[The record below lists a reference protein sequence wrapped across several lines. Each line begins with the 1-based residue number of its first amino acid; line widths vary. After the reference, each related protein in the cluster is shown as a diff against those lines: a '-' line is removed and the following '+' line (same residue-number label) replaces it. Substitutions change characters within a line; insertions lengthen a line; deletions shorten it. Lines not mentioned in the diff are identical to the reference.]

1 MIRMR
6 KQRSRPAT
14 STPCARNKVPDNSSH
29 NYENDMSALLRRLD
43 AASWNRVHTA
53 ITAALGIGWLLDAF
67 EVTIVNNV
75 IGTLR
80 DLWHLTSLQASWILS
95 IWFVGI
101 MVGAYLFGYLADRFG
116 RRKLFLLTLLLYGF
130 FTFLTAFAQGYVS
143 FMVLRLLAAIGV
155 GAEYAAINAAI
166 SEFIPARHRGKTN
179 ATVMNF
185 WPVGAILAALVTLYL
200 LNNLPRE
207 VGWRAAFG
215 FGALIALCTG
225 LVRRYIPESP
235 RWLLACGNVEA
246 AEAIVRNVEE
256 GRFEASGGQA
266 TGWGKAASSEK
277 QGNFWQQSRELILCY
292 PGRTAL
298 GSLLDFSEAAGYYGL
313 FAFLAL
319 FILPAIAVP
328 SQFVP
333 WFYLIGNLGALVG
346 GIVAAVLLDKIGRK
360 ITVPSF
366 YALAALGVLLLA
378 AATYTRDW
386 RSVLMAFTLANLFAT
401 GSWISA
407 YPTFSE
413 IFPTHLRSTG
423 IGVSVAVGR
432 VGAFMAPLG
441 LTLVANAA
449 GMLAAL
455 VLLASLWLIG
465 AIAMVPWYFRGVE
478 GRGMAL
484 EAL

>member
-1 MIRMR
+1 
-6 KQRSRPAT
+6 
-14 STPCARNKVPDNSSH
+14 
-29 NYENDMSALLRRLD
+29 MSELLRRLD
-43 AASWNRVHTA
+43 ATGWNRVHTT

-75 IGTLR
+75 IGALR
-80 DLWHLTSLQASWILS
+80 DLWHLTNLQASWILS

-116 RRKLFLLTLLLYGF
+116 RRRLFLLTLLLYGL
-130 FTFLTAFAQGYVS
+130 FTFLTAFAWGYGS
-143 FMVLRLLAAIGV
+143 FMVLRLFTAVGV

-185 WPVGAILAALVTLYL
+185 WSLGAILAALVTLYL
-200 LNNLPRE
+200 LNNLPPE

-215 FGALIALCTG
+215 FGAVIALCTG
-225 LVRRYIPESP
+225 LVRRYVPESP
-235 RWLLACGNVEA
+235 RWLLARGKLEDAQAVVANLEK
-246 AEAIVRNVEE
+246 
-256 GRFEASGGQA
+256 GRFENFGASSAGFVA
-266 TGWGKAASSEK
+266 SAASS
-277 QGNFWQQSRELILCY
+277 QRRWSFWQQSQELIARY

-319 FILPAIAVP
+319 FILPAVAVP

-366 YALAALGVLLLA
+366 YVLAALGVLLLA

-386 RSVLMAFTLANLFAT
+386 RSVLIAFTLANLFAT

-432 VGAFMAPLG
+432 IGAFIAPLG
-441 LTLVANAA
+441 LTVVANAA

-455 VLLASLWLIG
+455 VLLAAFWLIG
-465 AIAMVPWYFRGVE
+465 AIAMVPWYFLGVE

-484 EAL
+484 EALVD

>member
-1 MIRMR
+1 
-6 KQRSRPAT
+6 
-14 STPCARNKVPDNSSH
+14 
-29 NYENDMSALLRRLD
+29 
-43 AASWNRVHTA
+43 
-53 ITAALGIGWLLDAF
+53 
-67 EVTIVNNV
+67 
-75 IGTLR
+75 
-80 DLWHLTSLQASWILS
+80 
-95 IWFVGI
+95 
-101 MVGAYLFGYLADRFG
+101 MVGAYIFGYLADRFG
-116 RRKLFLLTLLLYGF
+116 RRPLFLLTLLLYGL
-130 FTFLTAFAQGYVS
+130 FTFLTAFAWGYGS
-143 FMVLRLLAAIGV
+143 FMVLRLLTAVGV
-155 GAEYAAINAAI
+155 GAEYAAIYAAI

-185 WPVGAILAALVTLYL
+185 WSLGAILAALVTLYL
-200 LNNLPRE
+200 LNNLPPD

-215 FGALIALCTG
+215 FGAAIALCTG
-225 LVRRYIPESP
+225 LVRRFVPESP
-235 RWLLACGNVEA
+235 RWLLAGGKVEDA
-246 AEAIVRNVEE
+246 QAVVENLE
-256 GRFEASGGQA
+256 KGRFENLAGRPAGFVPSPA
-266 TGWGKAASSEK
+266 TEK
-277 QGNFWQQSRELILCY
+277 RCSFWQQSRELIARC

-386 RSVLMAFTLANLFAT
+386 RAVLIAFTLANLFAT

-413 IFPTHLRSTG
+413 IFPTNLRSTG
-423 IGVSVAVGR
+423 IGVSVALGR
-432 VGAFMAPLG
+432 VGAFLAPLA
-441 LTLVANAA
+441 LTVVANAA

-455 VLLASLWLIG
+455 VLLAAFWLIG

-478 GRGMAL
+478 GSGMAL
-484 EAL
+484 EALVD

>member
-1 MIRMR
+1 M
-6 KQRSRPAT
+6 
-14 STPCARNKVPDNSSH
+14 
-29 NYENDMSALLRRLD
+29 MSMLLRRLD
-43 AASWNRVHTA
+43 TAGWNRAHTA

-75 IGTLR
+75 ISALR
-80 DLWHLTSLQASWILS
+80 DLWRLTNLEASWILS

-101 MVGAYLFGYLADRFG
+101 MIGAYLFGYLADRFG
-116 RRKLFLLTLLLYGF
+116 RRRLFLLTLLLYGL
-130 FTFLTAFAQGYVS
+130 FTFLTAFAWGYGS
-143 FMVLRLLAAIGV
+143 FMVLRLLTAVGV

-166 SEFIPARHRGKTN
+166 SEFIPARHRGKAN

-185 WPVGAILAALVTLYL
+185 WSLGAISAALVTLCL
-200 LNNLPRE
+200 LNNLPPD

-215 FGALIALCTG
+215 FGAVIALVTG

-235 RWLLACGNVEA
+235 RWLLARGKIEA
-246 AEAIVRNVEE
+246 AEAVVENVEK
-256 GRFEASGGQA
+256 GRFENPSSFGLVQS
-266 TGWGKAASSEK
+266 TVSSEK
-277 QGNFWQQSRELILCY
+277 HSSFWQQSYELITRY

-333 WFYLIGNLGALVG
+333 WFYLIGNIGALAG
-346 GIVAAVLLDKIGRK
+346 GVLAAMALDKIGRK
-360 ITVPSF
+360 LTVPAF
-366 YALAALGVLLLA
+366 YGLAALGVLLLA
-378 AATYTRDW
+378 GATYTRDW
-386 RSVLMAFTLANLFAT
+386 HWVLTAFTLANLFAT

-423 IGVSVAVGR
+423 IGLSVAVGR
-432 VGAFMAPLG
+432 IGAFFAPPA
-441 LTLVANAA
+441 LTIVANAA
-449 GMLAAL
+449 GMFAAL
-455 VLLASLWLIG
+455 VLLAAFWLIG
-465 AIAMVPWYFRGVE
+465 VIVMIPWYFRGVE
-478 GRGMAL
+478 GKGLPL
-484 EAL
+484 EALVH

>member
-1 MIRMR
+1 M
-6 KQRSRPAT
+6 
-14 STPCARNKVPDNSSH
+14 TP
-29 NYENDMSALLRRLD
+29 LLSRLD
-43 AASWNRVHTA
+43 AAGWNRVHTA

-75 IGTLR
+75 IGAFR

-116 RRKLFLLTLLLYGF
+116 RRRLFLLTLLMYGL
-130 FTFLTAFAQGYVS
+130 FTFLTAFAWGYVS
-143 FMVLRLLAAIGV
+143 FMVLRLLTAVGV

-166 SEFIPARHRGKTN
+166 SEFIPARHRGKAN

-185 WPVGAILAALVTLYL
+185 WSLGAILAALVTLCL
-200 LNNLPRE
+200 LNNLPPD

-215 FGALIALCTG
+215 FGAVIALCTG

-235 RWLLACGNVEA
+235 RWLLARGDTEA
-246 AEAIVRNVEE
+246 AEAVVANVEN
-256 GRFEASGGQA
+256 GRFEGSAVRV
-266 TGWGKAASSEK
+266 TGRAASPATRSS
-277 QGNFWQQSRELILCY
+277 FWHQSRELITRY
-292 PGRTAL
+292 PGRVAL

-319 FILPAIAVP
+319 FILPAVAVSP
-328 SQFVP
+328 QFVP
-333 WFYLIGNLGALVG
+333 WFYLIGNVGALIG
-346 GIVAAVLLDKIGRK
+346 GVAAAVLLDKIGRK

-366 YALAALGVLLLA
+366 YALAAFGVLILA

-386 RSVLMAFTLANLFAT
+386 RWVLVAFTLANLFAT
-401 GSWISA
+401 GSWVSA

-423 IGVSVAVGR
+423 IGLSVAVGR
-432 VGAFMAPLG
+432 IGAFFAPLG
-441 LTLVANAA
+441 LTVVANAA

-455 VLLASLWLIG
+455 ALLAAFWLIG
-465 AIAMVPWYFRGVE
+465 VIAMIPWYFRGVE
-478 GRGMAL
+478 GRGMPL
-484 EAL
+484 EAMVN

>member
-1 MIRMR
+1 MNA
-6 KQRSRPAT
+6 QL
-14 STPCARNKVPDNSSH
+14 V
-29 NYENDMSALLRRLD
+29 RLD
-43 AASWNRVHTA
+43 RARWNRVHTA
-53 ITAALGIGWLLDAF
+53 ITIALGIGWMLDAF

-75 IGTLR
+75 ISALR
-80 DLWHLTSLQASWILS
+80 ELWRLTSLQASWILS

-116 RRKLFLLTLLLYGF
+116 RRKLFLLTLVLYGF
-130 FTFLTAFAQGYVS
+130 FTFLTAFANGYFS
-143 FMVLRLLAAIGV
+143 FMALRLLAAIGV

-235 RWLLACGNVEA
+235 RWLLSQGNTAA
-246 AEAIVRNVEE
+246 AEKIVANIESGNFGE
-256 GRFEASGGQA
+256 PASAVRRTSEIKQPFRA
-266 TGWGKAASSEK
+266 NLWRQSSELVI
-277 QGNFWQQSRELILCY
+277 RY
-292 PGRTAL
+292 PGRLVL
-298 GSLLDFSEAAGYYGL
+298 GCLLDFSEAAGYYGL

-319 FILPAIAVP
+319 FILPALAVP

-333 WFYLIGNLGALVG
+333 WFYLIGNIGALIG
-346 GIVAAVLLDKIGRK
+346 GVIAAFSLDQLGRK
-360 ITVPSF
+360 ITVPGF
-366 YALAALGVLLLA
+366 YSLTVFGVLLLA
-378 AATYTRDW
+378 AATGTRDW
-386 RSVLMAFTLANLFAT
+386 RWVLGAFTLANLFAT

-423 IGVSVAVGR
+423 IGISVAFGR
-432 VGAFMAPLG
+432 IGAFLAPLLLTFIANTWG
-441 LTLVANAA
+441 MLPALTL
-449 GMLAAL
+449 LA
-455 VLLASLWLIG
+455 VFWCIG
-465 AIAMVPWYFRGVE
+465 AVAMIPWCLCGIEARSVS
-478 GRGMAL
+478 L
-484 EAL
+484 EALAPYD

>member
-1 MIRMR
+1 
-6 KQRSRPAT
+6 
-14 STPCARNKVPDNSSH
+14 
-29 NYENDMSALLRRLD
+29 MSELLRRLD
-43 AASWNRVHTA
+43 ATGWNRVHTA

-75 IGTLR
+75 IGALR
-80 DLWHLTSLQASWILS
+80 DLWHLTNLQASWILS
-95 IWFVGI
+95 VWFVGI

-116 RRKLFLLTLLLYGF
+116 RRRLFLLTLLLYGL
-130 FTFLTAFAQGYVS
+130 FTFLTAFAWGYGS
-143 FMVLRLLAAIGV
+143 FMVLRLLTAVGV

-185 WPVGAILAALVTLYL
+185 WSLGAILAALVTLYL
-200 LNNLPRE
+200 LSNLPPD

-215 FGALIALCTG
+215 FGAVIALCAG
-225 LVRRYIPESP
+225 LVRRYVPESP
-235 RWLLACGNVEA
+235 RWLLARGKMERAQAVVENL
-246 AEAIVRNVEE
+246 EK
-256 GRFEASGGQA
+256 GRFENFGGSSAGFVASVAPSQKHG
-266 TGWGKAASSEK
+266 S
-277 QGNFWQQSRELILCY
+277 FWQQNHELIARY

-319 FILPAIAVP
+319 FILPAVAVP

-386 RSVLMAFTLANLFAT
+386 RSVLIAFTLANLFAT

-441 LTLVANAA
+441 LTVVANSA

-455 VLLASLWLIG
+455 VLLASFWLIG

-484 EAL
+484 EALVD